1 MILTKPP
8 ADQYTDL
15 YRPYIDLVA
24 NDEDLL
30 TLLKDQQQEIIQCF
44 EALAAADK
52 ADYRYAPGK
61 WSVKELLMHMV
72 DAERYMSFKSFVT
85 MRGDKETLL
94 HHLNRE
100 VYLENAVVAQ
110 KTIPSILE
118 EFTAVRQAT
127 IALFRSIP
135 EEKEGLVASHA
146 NPNHAI
152 SAAALGYAIAGHA
165 AHHLKI
171 VRDRYI
177 IK

>member
-1 MILTKPP
+1 MIPTKPP

-15 YRPYIDLVA
+15 YRSYIDLVA
-24 NDEDLL
+24 NDVDLL
-30 TLLKDQQQEIIQCF
+30 TLLKNQQQEIIQCF
-44 EALAAADK
+44 EQLAADK

-94 HHLNRE
+94 YHMNRE

-110 KTIPSILE
+110 KTISSILQ

-127 IALFRSIP
+127 IVLLRSIP
-135 EEKEGLVASHA
+135 EGKEGLVASHA

-165 AHHLKI
+165 AHHEKI
-171 VRDRYI
+171 LRERYI
-177 IK
+177 K

>member
-1 MILTKPP
+1 MIPSKPP

-15 YRPYIDLVA
+15 YRSYIDLVA
-24 NDEDLL
+24 GDVDLL
-30 TLLKDQQQEIIQCF
+30 TILDRQHKEILQCF
-44 EALAAADK
+44 SALPADK

-85 MRGDKETLL
+85 MRGDKETVL
-94 HHLNRE
+94 HHMNRE

-110 KTIPSILE
+110 KTISSILQ

-135 EEKEGLVASHA
+135 EGKEGLVANHA
-146 NPNHAI
+146 NPRHAI

-165 AHHLKI
+165 AHHEKVL
-171 VRDRYI
+171 RERYI
-177 IK
+177 K